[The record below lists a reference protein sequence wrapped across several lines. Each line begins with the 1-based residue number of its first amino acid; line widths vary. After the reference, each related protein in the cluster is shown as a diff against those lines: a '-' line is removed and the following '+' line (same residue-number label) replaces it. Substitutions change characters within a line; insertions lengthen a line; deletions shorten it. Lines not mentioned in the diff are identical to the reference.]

1 MASDNVKTGFRLPSE
16 VKKDFSGIWYGSNNN
31 NSNNNNIKKM
41 STFNNKIIT
50 NSSQEVFWNIHNKR
64 PVLKSHFNKVLGLQS
79 AALSKKRPR
88 HRCFPVKLLRTR
100 FLSNTSGRLLLEELK
115 ISLKTVPIAIPN
127 DISKAYYEK
136 GFSCSW
142 TFAPS
147 WALPKGVFRGG
158 QKGIK
163 PPFKC

>member
-1 MASDNVKTGFRLPSE
+1 
-16 VKKDFSGIWYGSNNN
+16 
-31 NSNNNNIKKM
+31 M

-163 PPFKC
+163 SRLSNVSEMLCFHCCSLNTQMKKRNFEAHFGLLIT